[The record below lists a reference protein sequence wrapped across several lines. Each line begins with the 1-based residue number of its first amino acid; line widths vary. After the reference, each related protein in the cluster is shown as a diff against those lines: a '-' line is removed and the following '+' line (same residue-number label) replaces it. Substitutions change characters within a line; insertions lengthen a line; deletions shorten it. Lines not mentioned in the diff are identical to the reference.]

1 MPGLTLLE
9 NRAQPNKLAEF
20 EISVNLHNE
29 IYKLMIFN
37 VGSRF
42 RFTSWAVLRDG
53 EKNQALLFQSLRI
66 LFQRLK
72 KGKWEDIVY
81 IVYNIFCN
89 KLINQ

>member
-20 EISVNLHNE
+20 EISVNLHDE
-29 IYKLMIFN
+29 IYKLMILN

-42 RFTSWAVLRDG
+42 RFTSWAVLRGG

-66 LFQRLK
+66 LFQHLK

-81 IVYNIFCN
+81 IVYNIFWN

>member
-20 EISVNLHNE
+20 KISVNLHDE
-29 IYKLMIFN
+29 IYKLMILNFGN
-37 VGSRF
+37 RF

-81 IVYNIFCN
+81 IVYNIFWN